1 MVKSIPFV
9 SVLALYWKWIL
20 FLASEVFREW
30 RSYCRDGEMFVKNA
44 FLPCSPQKTTE
55 LCAELDNLGV
65 QPWNIPAAAQI
76 VWRTLLSPLWLWT
89 STRGA
94 ALVKQPSLLFWT
106 LNTLGGPLSSSC
118 VLKLWFSMIYKDGKK
133 YGFWI
138 CASCGSLNLSICS
151 KECWVACPTICLPPF
166 FARLLQHIFPV
177 GYDRKHTWSQ
187 ATWSKESQ
195 SWLPESCRMD
205 WSEGHSFSLYFF
217 INLSDTTKFQF
228 FFYIYESELECK
240 IMSTRC
246 HYKHFLWPAA
256 LYVISNDPWDP
267 LGYKYLNSSVFL

>member
-1 MVKSIPFV
+1 MLKPTNVCNPYPENSLSTSLKYHTRFLLYTSCIWTVNLSMKSRICVFKFSSCNIRRFYMLKNMVKSIPFV
-9 SVLALYWKWIL
+9 SVSELHWKLIL
-20 FLASEVFREW
+20 FLASDVFREW

-44 FLPCSPQKTTE
+44 FLLCSPQKTTE

-118 VLKLWFSMIYKDGKK
+118 VLKLWFSMIYKGRKK

-138 CASCGSLNLSICS
+138 YASPGPLNLSICS
-151 KECWVACPTICLPPF
+151 KECWVACPTTYLPPF
-166 FARLLQHIFPV
+166 FAHLLQHIFPV

-187 ATWSKESQ
+187 AT
-195 SWLPESCRMD
+195 
-205 WSEGHSFSLYFF
+205 
-217 INLSDTTKFQF
+217 
-228 FFYIYESELECK
+228 
-240 IMSTRC
+240 
-246 HYKHFLWPAA
+246 
-256 LYVISNDPWDP
+256 
-267 LGYKYLNSSVFL
+267 